1 MFYMLGILLFIFAL
15 LISIALHEAGH
26 MVIARWLKMKIPR
39 YFVGFG
45 PTIFSRTKNGTE
57 YGLKA
62 IPAGGFVE
70 IQPSDEDDPHLNH
83 SLVDSSDGKANY
95 SEEKLKIDRDFRKS
109 MLSHV
114 APWKRVLVFVAGP
127 AVNIILGVVLLISA
141 FWLTPMME
149 PQPTIDHVNEC
160 SEGAACTA
168 KAAGF
173 EQGDKII
180 AVDGVDTPTTNDIS
194 KAIAP
199 GKSATLT
206 VLRDGAEKDLAV
218 KADAS
223 GHIGVN
229 FAVIET
235 PRTLPQAI
243 GHTGE
248 VFVSSL
254 SVIVELPERF
264 MNTAEIL
271 VGAER
276 SDESLGSVVSA
287 GNSFGETASSPFLEP
302 DLKATTLLAYTGAF
316 NLSIG
321 FINLLP
327 LMPLDGGRIAIALAD
342 SVRNGFRRVRRLKP
356 LPMNTRL
363 VTVLSAATVAV
374 VFGGFAVI
382 VLADIISPAGV

>member
-1 MFYMLGILLFIFAL
+1 MFYALGIALFVLAL
-15 LISIALHEAGH
+15 LISIALHEGGH
-26 MVIARWLKMKIPR
+26 MVVARWLNMKIPR

-70 IQPSDEDDPHLNH
+70 IQPSDNDDPHINE
-83 SLVDSSDGKANY
+83 SLVDSSGGTVKY
-95 SEEKLKIDRDFRKS
+95 SDEKLKIDRDFRKS

-127 AVNIILGVVLLISA
+127 AVNIILGVVLLTSA

-149 PQPTIDHVNEC
+149 PQPTIDVVNEC
-160 SEGAACTA
+160 GNGAACA
-168 KAAGF
+168 AEKAGF
-173 EQGDKII
+173 RQGDEIV
-180 AVDGVDTPTTNDIS
+180 AVDGVEAATTTDIATS
-194 KAIAP
+194 IAP
-199 GKSATLT
+199 GETATLS
-206 VLRDGAEKDLAV
+206 VIREGAERDIAV
-218 KADAS
+218 RADS
-223 GHIGVN
+223 DGHIGIN

-235 PRTLPQAI
+235 PRTLPQAVS
-243 GHTGE
+243 HTGE

-254 SVIVELPERF
+254 QVISELPERF
-264 MNTAEIL
+264 MSTAEIL
-271 VGAER
+271 VGEER
-276 SDESLGSVVSA
+276 ADDSLGSVVSA
-287 GNSFGETASSPFLEP
+287 GNTFGTTAANPLMEP

-342 SVRNGFRRVRRLKP
+342 SVRNGFRRVRHLRP

-363 VTVLSAATVAV
+363 VEVLSTATIAI
-374 VFGGFAVI
+374 VFGGFAII